1 MGFSMNKLQGDATA
15 KLSAY
20 TKNLKYDDIPPEVS
34 ERAKMINMHAIAA
47 ALASAPTEVSRR
59 VIELGKQMNGGA
71 GGEATLWID
80 GSKVSMANAAFVNGT
95 LTDML
100 DWEDCAWTGH
110 PSAGVIPCAWAAAEA
125 QHKSGKELI
134 EAIVAG
140 YEVYT
145 RVAMA
150 VQPPKGWDYF
160 KGWGLTTWQIFACT
174 TPAAKLLDLSEDQI
188 NQAFGISAVCNP
200 IPSVLHH
207 ATMSDGYH
215 YEHGFR
221 AKDGI
226 MAAMVA
232 RSGLENFMEAL
243 DDPYAYEYHLTPD
256 PHPEWYTKE
265 LGEKY
270 YIMTTLCKHFPANM
284 WVQTPLE
291 ITYNLV
297 IRNGLKPEDIK
308 EIVIDP
314 PTQGR
319 MTISE
324 NGYDS
329 ITQAQFSVPFA
340 LASVICDPNPGPQ
353 WYSPEKLKDRRVLD
367 IAKKV
372 RGGTGRPHQLE
383 ESFGLFKAGSH
394 PMKTIT
400 ITTNDGRVF
409 SESMDCHPG
418 HPSNMMTR
426 EEFSDRFRLQA
437 GFAGFSAN
445 KIERAVEMLCNLE
458 QVSDVAEYSDIL
470 HR

>member
-15 KLSAY
+15 RLAAY
-20 TKNLKYDDIPPEVS
+20 TKNLKFEDLPPEVV
-34 ERAKMINMHAIAA
+34 ERAKMINMHALAA
-47 ALASAPTEVSRR
+47 ALAASATDMSRR
-59 VIELGKQMNGGA
+59 AIELGKLCNGGP
-71 GGEATLWID
+71 GGDSTLWID
-80 GSKVSMANAAFVNGT
+80 GTKVSMANAAFVNGS
-95 LTDML
+95 LCDML

-110 PSAGVIPCAWAAAEA
+110 PAAGVIPVAWAVAEA

-160 KGWGLTTWQIFACT
+160 KGWGLTTWQIFACS
-174 TPAAKLLDLSEDQI
+174 TPAAKLLDLTEDQI
-188 NQAFGISAVCNP
+188 NQAFGFSAVCNP

-207 ATMSDGYH
+207 STMSDGYH

-221 AKDGI
+221 AKDGV
-226 MAAMVA
+226 MAALVA
-232 RSGLENFMEAL
+232 KSGVENFMEAL
-243 DDPYAYEYHLTPD
+243 DDPYSYHYHLTSD
-256 PHPEWYTKE
+256 PHPEWYTKD

-297 IRNGLKPEDIK
+297 TKNHLKPEDIQ
-308 EIVIDP
+308 EIIIDP

-319 MTISE
+319 MTVRE
-324 NGYDS
+324 DGYSS

-340 LASVICDPNPGPQ
+340 LASVVCDPNPGPQ
-353 WYSPEKLKDRRVLD
+353 WYSEERLKDPRVLAV
-367 IAKKV
+367 AKKV
-372 RGGTGRPHQLE
+372 RGGTGKPHQLE
-383 ESFGLFKAGSH
+383 ESFALFKAGSH
-394 PMKTIT
+394 PRKTIT
-400 ITTNDGRVF
+400 ITTTDGRVL

-437 GFAGFSAN
+437 GFAIDDPD
-445 KIERAVEMLCNLE
+445 KIERAVKLLCNIE
-458 QVSDVAEYSDIL
+458 QVEDIATISDIL
-470 HR
+470 HK

>member
-1 MGFSMNKLQGDATA
+1 MGFSMNKLEGTATA
-15 KLSAY
+15 QLSAY
-20 TKNLKYDDIPPEVS
+20 TRNLKFADLPAEVV

-47 ALASAPTEVSRR
+47 ALAAGSTAMAGR
-59 VIELGKQMNGGA
+59 VIELGKVCNGGT
-71 GGEATLWID
+71 GGSSTLWID
-80 GSKVSMANAAFVNGT
+80 GGKVSMANAAFVNGT
-95 LTDML
+95 LCDAL

-110 PSAGVIPCAWAAAEA
+110 PSAGVIPVAWAVAEDR
-125 QHKSGKELI
+125 HKSGKELI

-160 KGWGLTTWQIFACT
+160 KGWGLTTWQIFACV
-174 TPAAKLLDLSEDQI
+174 TPAAKLMDLSEDQI
-188 NQAFGISAVCNP
+188 NQAFGFAAVCNP
-200 IPSVLHH
+200 LPSVLHH
-207 ATMSDGYH
+207 STMSDGYH

-221 AKDGI
+221 AKDGV
-226 MAAMVA
+226 MAALVA
-232 RSGLENFMEAL
+232 ESGVENFMEAL
-243 DDPYAYEYHLTPD
+243 DDPYAYHFHLTSD

-265 LGEKY
+265 LGRKF
-270 YIMTTLCKHFPANM
+270 YIMNTLCKHFPANM

-297 IRNGLKPEDIK
+297 TKNHLKPEDIR
-308 EIVIDP
+308 EIEIDP

-319 MTISE
+319 MTVRE
-324 NGYDS
+324 DGYTS

-353 WYSPEKLKDRRVLD
+353 WYSEERLKDPRVLEV
-367 IAKKV
+367 AKKV
-372 RGGTGRPHQLE
+372 KGGNGRPHQLE
-383 ESFGLFKAGSH
+383 ESFGLFKAGSY

-409 SESMDCHPG
+409 RESMDCHPG
-418 HPSNMMTR
+418 HPSNMMSR
-426 EEFSDRFRLQA
+426 EEFADRFRLQA
-437 GFAGFSAN
+437 GFTTDDKA
-445 KIERAVEMLCNLE
+445 KIERAVDLLCNLE
-458 QVSDVAEYSDIL
+458 QIEDVAEITDIL